1 MSWELVRVA
10 VGWQQGEQTPLP
22 PGQWVLRLTPLM
34 TLVAGN
40 TPPGQQEL
48 RRPLLM
54 VRRVTHLR
62 LLPSPLKHCQ

>member
-1 MSWELVRVA
+1 MSWELVLVA
-10 VGWQQGEQTPLP
+10 GTQGCQQQTPLP